1 MDRIFHYYTVY
12 YLAREAGLDTQWA
25 ERAASSSQLVDAG
38 VVRYA
43 VRTENG
49 VFETPITQTYTF
61 WDPGVGTDVYLPFHF
76 FPGDVTRDSA
86 NRADGATNV
95 YNCTPNSTGV
105 KELLR
110 RALHG
115 GDVYRIGIALHTFAD
130 SWAHQNFS
138 GLMERWN
145 AVGDGSF
152 LPPVGHAQALGAP
165 DRVGHVWNDPRLV
178 PAAAAIRNNQRFLEA
193 AKKIYRYLCLFNRRS
208 FQDEELVLLRLKE
221 IYDSEDPATEFVLQA
236 DVPPYDH
243 RAWMEAAMELGEED
257 LPQEVFR
264 GYDKMLW
271 LKDQILYE
279 SKLAERR
286 PIQAKPGFYRSDY
299 YRFCRAAEAHRG
311 AAKSVI
317 SRLTASAAQAR

>member
-1 MDRIFHYYTVY
+1 MDLIFHYYTVY
-12 YLAREAGLDTQWA
+12 YLAGEARLDPQWA
-25 ERAASSSQLVDAG
+25 DRVATSSQLADAG

-61 WDPGVGTDVYLPFHF
+61 WDPGVGNDVYLPFHF
-76 FPGDVTRDSA
+76 FPGDADADTAERT
-86 NRADGATNV
+86 DGAVNR
-95 YNCTPNSTGV
+95 YNCTPNSTGL

-110 RALHG
+110 EALRTR
-115 GDVYRIGIALHTFAD
+115 DAYRIGLALHTFAD

-145 AVGDGSF
+145 AVSEGSL
-152 LPPVGHAQALGAP
+152 LPPVGHAQALSAP
-165 DRVGHVWNDPRLV
+165 DRVGQAWTDPRLV
-178 PAAAAIRNNQRFLEA
+178 PGAVTIRNNERFLAA
-193 AKKIYRYLCLFNRRS
+193 AKKIYRYLCVFNRRS
-208 FQDEELVLLRLKE
+208 FEDEELVLLRLRE
-221 IYDSEDPATEFVLQA
+221 IYEAADPATEFVLQA

-243 RAWMEAAMELGEED
+243 RAWMEAAMELGDED

-286 PIQAKPGFYRSDY
+286 PIQAKPGFYRSNY
-299 YRFCRAAEAHRG
+299 YCFCRAAEAHRT
-311 AAKSVI
+311 AAKAII
-317 SRLTASAAQAR
+317 SRLTASAAPAR